1 MRLLVI
7 IFTYDNWTIHKL
19 ERQLDSNIRDPAM
32 IWSKVG
38 MNGSLFV
45 DSEN

>member
-7 IFTYDNWTIHKL
+7 IFTYDNWTIHK
-19 ERQLDSNIRDPAM
+19 QLDSNIRDPAM